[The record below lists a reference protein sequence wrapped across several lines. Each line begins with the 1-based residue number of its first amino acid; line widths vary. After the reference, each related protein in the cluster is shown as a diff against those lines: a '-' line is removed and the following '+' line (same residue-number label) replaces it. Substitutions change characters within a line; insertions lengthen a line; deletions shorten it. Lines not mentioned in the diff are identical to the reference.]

1 MWSALRRIVA
11 YFRRDRLDDDVA
23 EEIRLHLNLRER
35 ALIDSGLAPADAYR
49 EARRQFGN
57 TTLIREQTRD
67 QWGGSS
73 IDMLIQD
80 VRYGLRMIRKAPGFS
95 VVAIASLAVGI
106 GASTVLFSFAN
117 SFLFRPV
124 NAANAEKVMAV
135 FTSDFDG
142 PLYGGSSYA
151 DYEAFRAVPVFNGL
165 LAWQRAEATLSS
177 QERPDVIDG
186 VLVSGNYFDVLG
198 LQPSRGRFFG
208 DEENRVPG
216 AHPVV
221 VLSHDAWRRRFG
233 ADPAIV
239 GRTIELNGRTFTVVG
254 VGPPR
259 FAGTSVEHAA
269 DFFVPVMM
277 HEALSP
283 GTVPARPQAADV
295 QAPRPASGR
304 GHAARGVRRAAR
316 AGGGPPPAGSRGVA
330 RSQRPGARDHRAPGD
345 GVTVRRRG
353 PRDRHGHLL
362 ERNGRCR
369 GAPGDRVRQRGDG
382 PARARDRPGGRR
394 SPSGSR
400 WARRAGASSGSC

>member
-1 MWSALRRIVA
+1 MWSALRRVVA

-57 TTLIREQTRD
+57 ATLIREQTRD

-151 DYEAFRAVPVFNGL
+151 DYEAFRV
-165 LAWQRAEATLSS
+165 
-177 QERPDVIDG
+177 
-186 VLVSGNYFDVLG
+186 
-198 LQPSRGRFFG
+198 
-208 DEENRVPG
+208 
-216 AHPVV
+216 
-221 VLSHDAWRRRFG
+221 
-233 ADPAIV
+233 
-239 GRTIELNGRTFTVVG
+239 
-254 VGPPR
+254 
-259 FAGTSVEHAA
+259 
-269 DFFVPVMM
+269 
-277 HEALSP
+277 SP
-283 GTVPARPQAADV
+283 GIQRPARV
-295 QAPRPASGR
+295 
-304 GHAARGVRRAAR
+304 AARGGYAE
-316 AGGGPPPAGSRGVA
+316 
-330 RSQRPGARDHRAPGD
+330 QPGAAG
-345 GVTVRRRG
+345 
-353 PRDRHGHLL
+353 RH
-362 ERNGRCR
+362 
-369 GAPGDRVRQRGDG
+369 
-382 PARARDRPGGRR
+382 RR
-394 SPSGSR
+394 S
-400 WARRAGASSGSC
+400 AGLGELF